1 MVLSQSLQSVGNNY
15 SFLSHKN
22 EYCTN
27 SKSKE
32 DLKILTN
39 SKYKFYSKSEL
50 IYKKNDLSKN
60 FYLIREGVVKIS
72 RFFES
77 GNEVTLNLLKK
88 GAIFGILSF
97 LTNGNARESYCA
109 YAFTRVKL
117 EVAPLDSLN
126 YEILKNKNIRSQ
138 LLQCFSQ
145 RILYSENIIETLN
158 ESNKYKKLIRFLIF
172 LSNEFGTLSLDGIL
186 INLEITHQSI
196 SECIGTCR
204 LTITRQISKLK
215 DQGLIKIKNKRIV
228 IVDLNVLMKYL
239 N

>member
-1 MVLSQSLQSVGNNY
+1 M
-15 SFLSHKN
+15 
-22 EYCTN
+22 N
-27 SKSKE
+27 SIFKD

-39 SKYKFYSKSEL
+39 SKYKFYNKSEL
-50 IYKKNDLSKN
+50 IYKKDDLSKN
-60 FYLIREGVVKIS
+60 FYLIKEGVVRIS
-72 RFFES
+72 KLFQS
-77 GNEVTLNLLKK
+77 GNEITLSLLKK

-97 LTNGNARESYCA
+97 LTDGNAGESYYA

-126 YEILKNKNIRSQ
+126 YEILKNKKIRSQ

-145 RILYSENIIETLN
+145 SILYSENIIETLN

-172 LSNEFGTLSLDGIL
+172 LYNEFGTLSLNGIL
-186 INLEITHQSI
+186 INIEITHQSI

-215 DQGLIKIKNKRIV
+215 DQGLIKIKNKKILL
-228 IVDLNVLMKYL
+228 VDPNALIK
-239 N
+239 

>member
-1 MVLSQSLQSVGNNY
+1 M
-15 SFLSHKN
+15 
-22 EYCTN
+22 N
-27 SKSKE
+27 SIFKD

-39 SKYKFYSKSEL
+39 SKYKFYNKSEL
-50 IYKKNDLSKN
+50 IYKKDDLSKN
-60 FYLIREGVVKIS
+60 FYLIKEGVVRIS
-72 RFFES
+72 KLFQS
-77 GNEVTLNLLKK
+77 GNEITLSLLKK

-97 LTNGNARESYCA
+97 LTDGNAGESYYA

-126 YEILKNKNIRSQ
+126 YEILKNKKIRSQ

-145 RILYSENIIETLN
+145 SILYSENIIETLN

-172 LSNEFGTLSLDGIL
+172 LSNEFGTLSLNGIL
-186 INLEITHQSI
+186 INIEITHQSI

-215 DQGLIKIKNKRIV
+215 DQGLIKIKNKKILL
-228 IVDLNVLMKYL
+228 VDPNALIKYL

>member
-1 MVLSQSLQSVGNNY
+1 M
-15 SFLSHKN
+15 
-22 EYCTN
+22 N
-27 SKSKE
+27 SIFKD

-39 SKYKFYSKSEL
+39 SKYKFYNKSEL
-50 IYKKNDLSKN
+50 IYKKDDLSKN
-60 FYLIREGVVKIS
+60 FYLIKEGVVRIS
-72 RFFES
+72 RLFQS
-77 GNEVTLNLLKK
+77 GNEVTLSLLKK

-97 LTNGNARESYCA
+97 LTDGNAGESYYA

-126 YEILKNKNIRSQ
+126 YEILKNKKIRSQ

-145 RILYSENIIETLN
+145 SILYSENIIETLN

-172 LSNEFGTLSLDGIL
+172 LSNEFGTLSLNGIL
-186 INLEITHQSI
+186 INIEITHQSI

-215 DQGLIKIKNKRIV
+215 DQGLIKIKNKKILL
-228 IVDLNVLMKYL
+228 VDPNALIKYL

>member
-1 MVLSQSLQSVGNNY
+1 M
-15 SFLSHKN
+15 
-22 EYCTN
+22 
-27 SKSKE
+27 KSIFKE

-39 SKYKFYSKSEL
+39 SKYKFYNKSEL
-50 IYKKNDLSKN
+50 IYKKDDLSKN
-60 FYLIREGVVKIS
+60 FYLIKEGVVRIS
-72 RFFES
+72 RLFQS
-77 GNEVTLNLLKK
+77 GNEITLSLLKK
-88 GAIFGILSF
+88 GAIFGIYSF
-97 LTNGNARESYCA
+97 LTDGNAGESYYA

-126 YEILKNKNIRSQ
+126 YEILKNKKIRSQ

-145 RILYSENIIETLN
+145 SILYSENIIETLN

-186 INLEITHQSI
+186 INIEITHQSI

-215 DQGLIKIKNKRIV
+215 DQGLIKIKNKKILL
-228 IVDLNVLMKYL
+228 VDPNALIKYL